1 MLPVGSVR
9 SRDTFLNSGRKMSRP
24 LLTGDV
30 VIEAGRAFSGA
41 RMRIILEDV
50 SRVDAASV
58 GVAEQIIDSVSYD
71 PTDGAS
77 LAFSLHGEVP
87 DDRAN
92 YAVRVHIDVDRDG
105 RVSRGDYI
113 TMESYP
119 VLTQGHPERVIV
131 RVREV
136 K

>member
-1 MLPVGSVR
+1 
-9 SRDTFLNSGRKMSRP
+9 
-24 LLTGDV
+24 
-30 VIEAGRAFSGA
+30 
-41 RMRIILEDV
+41 MRIMLEDV

-58 GVAEQIIDSVSYD
+58 GVAEQIIDGVSYD
-71 PTDGAS
+71 PTDRAS

-92 YAVRVHIDVDRDG
+92 YAIRVHIDVDRDD
-105 RVSRGDYI
+105 RVSRGDYV
-113 TMESYP
+113 TMESFP
-119 VLTQGHPERVIV
+119 VLTRGHPDRVTV

>member
-1 MLPVGSVR
+1 
-9 SRDTFLNSGRKMSRP
+9 
-24 LLTGDV
+24 
-30 VIEAGRAFSGA
+30 
-41 RMRIILEDV
+41 MRIMVEDV
-50 SRVDAASV
+50 SLADAASV
-58 GVAEQIIDSVSYD
+58 GVAEQIIDGVSYD
-71 PTDGAS
+71 PTDGTP
-77 LAFSLHGEVP
+77 LAFSLHGEVR

-119 VLTQGHPERVIV
+119 VLTWGHPDRVTV

>member
-1 MLPVGSVR
+1 MGPVE
-9 SRDTFLNSGRKMSRP
+9 SREPTVKTGREMSGP
-24 LLTGDV
+24 LLTGN
-30 VIEAGRAFSGA
+30 VIVEGGRGFSGA
-41 RMRIILEDV
+41 QMRIMVEDV
-50 SRVDAASV
+50 SRLNAASISI
-58 GVAEQIIDSVSYD
+58 AEKIIDGVSYD

-119 VLTQGHPERVIV
+119 VLTQGHPERVTV

-136 K
+136 Q

>member
-1 MLPVGSVR
+1 
-9 SRDTFLNSGRKMSRP
+9 MSRP

-58 GVAEQIIDSVSYD
+58 GVAEQIIDAFSYD

-77 LAFSLHGEVP
+77 LAFSLPGEVP

-119 VLTQGHPERVIV
+119 VLTQGHPERVTV